1 MQTNMGENVRRLR
14 TVKGLTQ
21 EQLAQAIGISQ
32 TMIMRIENGSK
43 LPGIATVI
51 AMHFCSRLLRKEPKE
66 KNKAPAMIVFC
77 AFEQMQTVIDYG
89 KRYLHRHP

>member
-32 TMIMRIENGSK
+32 AMIMRIENGSK

-51 AMHFCSRLLRKEPKE
+51 AIADFFQCSLDMLVRG
-66 KNKAPAMIVFC
+66 NC
-77 AFEQMQTVIDYG
+77 A
-89 KRYLHRHP
+89 

>member
-32 TMIMRIENGSK
+32 PMIMRIENGSK

-51 AMHFCSRLLRKEPKE
+51 AIADFFQCSLDMLVRG
-66 KNKAPAMIVFC
+66 NC
-77 AFEQMQTVIDYG
+77 A
-89 KRYLHRHP
+89 

>member
-32 TMIMRIENGSK
+32 TRWFAGLGSHRREPLDLSCVLRYRTNYNGEYGQRFNRICFD
-43 LPGIATVI
+43 
-51 AMHFCSRLLRKEPKE
+51 M
-66 KNKAPAMIVFC
+66 
-77 AFEQMQTVIDYG
+77 
-89 KRYLHRHP
+89 

>member
-32 TMIMRIENGSK
+32 TRWFAGLGSHRREPLD
-43 LPGIATVI
+43 LPGV
-51 AMHFCSRLLRKEPKE
+51 LLH
-66 KNKAPAMIVFC
+66 KA
-77 AFEQMQTVIDYG
+77 DYSG
-89 KRYLHRHP
+89 EYGQRFNRICFDM

>member
-51 AMHFCSRLLRKEPKE
+51 AIADFFQCSLDMLVRG
-66 KNKAPAMIVFC
+66 NC
-77 AFEQMQTVIDYG
+77 A
-89 KRYLHRHP
+89 

>member
-32 TMIMRIENGSK
+32 PMIMRIENGSK
-43 LPGIATVI
+43 LPGIPYPFPTAKSTS
-51 AMHFCSRLLRKEPKE
+51 MQHLR
-66 KNKAPAMIVFC
+66 
-77 AFEQMQTVIDYG
+77 
-89 KRYLHRHP
+89 